1 MFKKPYLIS
10 MLLIAMLVLAACG
23 STPNEN
29 DGNNNGN
36 QNSSTPDTEVDG
48 AENNDIE
55 DNDVDEYANAEE
67 DEGNTEDHEQNVEQ
81 DADGQE
87 DSNDETANE
96 ETDLKAVDSDAQN
109 YSMSIFPEY
118 TLTSE
123 EPGRDSLYLTEDGS
137 IFMRIE
143 TTPLD
148 QETYDFFKENT
159 VDLLTAVNADEEKPA
174 ELNELPQ
181 GQDIKNA
188 VGYTT
193 NTAEGITSGIVFEK
207 NDLLVRLTIFDTENG
222 DHFNQFVKMGE
233 TIVAK

>member
-23 STPNEN
+23 STPNDN
-29 DGNNNGN
+29 DGASEGNNNGT
-36 QNSSTPDTEVDG
+36 SDTEVD
-48 AENNDIE
+48 ANTENDDVEDSDEEANDESSTPEDDAQNDETNDEQENNDAE
-55 DNDVDEYANAEE
+55 NTDEKPDLTAVES
-67 DEGNTEDHEQNVEQ
+67 DEQ
-81 DADGQE
+81 D
-87 DSNDETANE
+87 
-96 ETDLKAVDSDAQN
+96 
-109 YSMSIFPEY
+109 YSISIFPEY

-143 TTPLD
+143 TTPMD

-159 VDLLTAVNADEEKPA
+159 VDLLQATNVNGEEPT
-174 ELNELPQ
+174 ELTSLPQ
-181 GQDIKNA
+181 GEEITNA

-193 NTAEGITSGIVFEK
+193 NTAEGVTSGIVFTK
-207 NDLLVRLTIFDTENG
+207 NDLLVRLTIFDVADGN
-222 DHFNQFVKMGE
+222 HFDQFIQMGK